1 MRVGRRS
8 ARGARTADVV
18 LVSDRGPVTFRATP
32 SGLAP
37 ERRAGSVTALLDRSA
52 RALGGDV
59 CWLAPSASEE
69 DREAVRDGRFAGLG
83 LGYEFRPVPFGAA
96 DYRRYYE
103 DAGVRGLWYALHDLW
118 ADLPRGLDEGGP
130 GPLGDGAALRA
141 YQRVNRGVAAA
152 AATYCRPGT
161 VVCFQDYQFATAP
174 GFLRSLL
181 PTQTVGLFVHAA
193 FAGPAS
199 LAGLPGAARGLLLRG
214 MLAADVLGFQ
224 CERWADSF
232 LRFAGEAGHEVDTVS
247 GAVRHAGGRTL
258 VRRYPAPPDQE
269 YLSGVFGTAEADRWS
284 ETFRR
289 LREGAGAGARLL
301 VRVDRLDPAKNVLRG
316 FEALALLLAERP
328 ELRHGVRFVCCLT
341 PSRPA
346 VPEYAWY
353 AARVREAV
361 AAIQRDFP
369 GVLTVYW
376 DEDRVRAMAA
386 LREYDVLLVN
396 SVHDGMNLV
405 AQEGVLVNGR
415 EGVVVLSAR
424 TGSAER
430 LGAGAVVV
438 DDPRDVRATAAALGQ
453 ALAMPPAERAAR
465 ARRMREPLLTT
476 SPESW
481 LRAQLA
487 DLTEVRDLRP

>member
-1 MRVGRRS
+1 M
-8 ARGARTADVV
+8 

-32 SGLAP
+32 SGLVA
-37 ERRAGSVTALLDRSA
+37 ERRTGSVTALLDRSA
-52 RALGGDV
+52 RALDDDV
-59 CWLAPSASEE
+59 CWLAPSAGEA
-69 DREAVRDGRFAGLG
+69 DGAAVRDGRFAGLG
-83 LGYEFRPVPFGAA
+83 LGYEFRPVLFRAA
-96 DYRRYYE
+96 EYRRYYE

-118 ADLPRGLDEGGP
+118 ADLPRDLDAGGAGS

-141 YQRVNRGVAAA
+141 YQQVNRGVAAA
-152 AATYCRPGT
+152 AASYCRPGT
-161 VVCFQDYQFATAP
+161 VVCFHDYQFATAP
-174 GFLRSLL
+174 AFLRSLR
-181 PTQTVGLFVHAA
+181 PAQTVGLFVHAA
-193 FAGPAS
+193 FAGPPS
-199 LAGLPGAARGLLLRG
+199 LAELPGAARGLLLRG
-214 MLAADVLGFQ
+214 MLGADVLGFQ
-224 CERWADSF
+224 CGRWAESF
-232 LRFAGEAGHEVDTVS
+232 LRFAGEAGHEVDAAGT
-247 GAVRHAGGRTL
+247 VRHAGGRTL
-258 VRRYPAPPDQE
+258 VRRYPAPPDRE
-269 YLSGVFGTAEADRWS
+269 YLSGVVGTAEAERWS
-284 ETFRR
+284 DAFRR
-289 LREGAGAGARLL
+289 LREGAGGGARLL

-316 FEALALLLAERP
+316 FEAFARLLGERP
-328 ELRHGVRFVCCLT
+328 ELRHSVRFVCCLT

-361 AAIQRDFP
+361 AAIQRDHP

-405 AQEGVLVNGR
+405 AQEGVLVNRR

-430 LGAGAVVV
+430 LGAGAVVL
-438 DDPRDVRATAAALGQ
+438 DDPRDVRETVVALGQ

-465 ARRMREPLLTT
+465 AHRMREPLLTT

-487 DLTEVRDLRP
+487 DLAEVRDRRRS